1 MLLMASRMERYDNSL
16 RNVSSRTAKNQQLY
30 KELYS
35 NKTYTEFMDIEN
47 DNVVELNS
55 NEELFNNTRRSNL
68 NRNRVIY
75 SNGTNQVQRRSDLG
89 INSSYQKILE
99 EDKEKTYNINDI
111 MEMARRNRTELDE
124 NEKKLKIRSA
134 EYSILSDLSQE
145 KLKEYQE
152 RKEKGLSKDEE
163 ENLEELIHTIT
174 SQSLRKKIDDHLLTD
189 LLADE
194 DSDTFVSKKLLD
206 EIENGSNDEIDDD
219 DTKEQSENTDSIE
232 KGLDTSFYTRS
243 MDLKKE
249 DLIMPSDENEET
261 DLSFEDEKEGPL
273 KVIVTI
279 VLVLLVLAIVG
290 YVFYKYLL
298 VK

>member
-1 MLLMASRMERYDNSL
+1 MLLMTSRMERYNNSS
-16 RNVSSRTAKNQQLY
+16 RDVSSRTTKNQQLY

-35 NKTYTEFMDIEN
+35 NKTYTEFTNIEN

-55 NEELFNNTRRSNL
+55 SDDLFNNTRRSNL
-68 NRNRVIY
+68 NRNKINY
-75 SNGTNQVQRRSDLG
+75 TDSIVQTPRRSDFG

-99 EDKEKTYNINDI
+99 EDKEKSYNINDI

-174 SQSLRKKIDDHLLTD
+174 SNGLRKKIDDQLLTD

-206 EIENGSNDEIDDD
+206 EIDNGSNDTISDEIKD
-219 DTKEQSENTDSIE
+219 NTDTIE

-243 MDLKKE
+243 MDLKKD
-249 DLIMPSDENEET
+249 DLIMPSNENDED
-261 DLSFEDEKEGPL
+261 DLSFADEKEGPV

>member
-1 MLLMASRMERYDNSL
+1 MLLMASRMERYDSSL
-16 RNVSSRTAKNQQLY
+16 KTSNSRTQKNQQLY

-35 NKTYTEFMDIEN
+35 NKTYTEFRSIDN

-55 NEELFNNTRRSNL
+55 SEELFNNTRRSNL
-68 NRNRVIY
+68 NRNRTVY
-75 SNGTNQVQRRSDLG
+75 SNAINKMQRRSDLG
-89 INSSYQKILE
+89 INSSYQKILD

-174 SQSLRKKIDDHLLTD
+174 SNGLRKKIDDQLLTD

-206 EIENGSNDEIDDD
+206 DIENGSVDEIEDQ
-219 DTKEQSENTDSIE
+219 TQEQSENTGTIE

-249 DLIMPSDENEET
+249 DLIVPSDENEEN

-273 KVIVTI
+273 KVVVTI

-290 YVFYKYLL
+290 YIFYKYLL

>member
-16 RNVSSRTAKNQQLY
+16 RNVSSRTTKNQQLY

-75 SNGTNQVQRRSDLG
+75 SNGTNQAQRRSDLG

-124 NEKKLKIRSA
+124 NEKKLKIKSA

-174 SQSLRKKIDDHLLTD
+174 SQSLRKKIDDQLLTD

-273 KVIVTI
+273 KIIVTI

-290 YVFYKYLL
+290 YIFYKYLL

>member
-1 MLLMASRMERYDNSL
+1 MTSRMERYNNSSKS
-16 RNVSSRTAKNQQLY
+16 VSSRTTKNQQLY

-55 NEELFNNTRRSNL
+55 SDDLFNSKRRSNS
-68 NRNRVIY
+68 NRSRMNYNNIT
-75 SNGTNQVQRRSDLG
+75 SQTSRRSDLG
-89 INSSYQKILE
+89 MNSSYQKILD
-99 EDKEKTYNINDI
+99 EDKEKSYNINDI

-145 KLKEYQE
+145 KLKEYQQK
-152 RKEKGLSKDEE
+152 KEKGLSKDEE

-174 SQSLRKKIDDHLLTD
+174 SNGLRKKIDDQLLTD

-206 EIENGSNDEIDDD
+206 DIENGATSELDD
-219 DTKEQSENTDSIE
+219 DTKEQSDNEDSIE

-243 MDLKKE
+243 MDLKKD
-249 DLIMPSDENEET
+249 DLIMPSDQEDGE

-273 KVIVTI
+273 KVVVTI

-290 YVFYKYLL
+290 YIFYKYLL

>member
-1 MLLMASRMERYDNSL
+1 MTSRMERYSNPTRS
-16 RNVSSRTAKNQQLY
+16 VSSRTAKNQQLY

-35 NKTYTEFMDIEN
+35 NKTYTEFMDIDH

-55 NEELFNNTRRSNL
+55 SNEIMNNTRRSSL
-68 NRNRVIY
+68 SRSKMAYASI
-75 SNGTNQVQRRSDLG
+75 SSPMQRRSDLG
-89 INSSYQKILE
+89 INSSYQKVLE
-99 EDKEKTYNINDI
+99 EDKEKSYNINDI
-111 MEMARRNRTELDE
+111 MEMARKNRTDLDE
-124 NEKKLKIRSA
+124 EEKKRKIRSA
-134 EYSILSDLSQE
+134 EYSILTDLSQE

-174 SQSLRKKIDDHLLTD
+174 SNGLRKKIDDQLLTD

-194 DSDTFVSKKLLD
+194 DSDTFVSKKMLD
-206 EIENGSNDEIDDD
+206 EIENGSNDESAFE
-219 DTKEQSENTDSIE
+219 TKEQIENTSDLEKKLDS
-232 KGLDTSFYTRS
+232 SFYTRS

-249 DLIMPSDENEET
+249 DLLVPTKDNSED
-261 DLSFEDEKEGPL
+261 DYLSFEDEKEGPL

-279 VLVLLVLAIVG
+279 VLVLIVLAIVG

>member
-1 MLLMASRMERYDNSL
+1 MTSRMERYSNPTRS
-16 RNVSSRTAKNQQLY
+16 VSSRTAKNQQLY

-35 NKTYTEFMDIEN
+35 NKTYTEFMDIDH

-55 NEELFNNTRRSNL
+55 SNEILNNTRRSSL
-68 NRNRVIY
+68 SRSKMAYASI
-75 SNGTNQVQRRSDLG
+75 SSPMQRRSDLG
-89 INSSYQKILE
+89 INSSYQKVLE
-99 EDKEKTYNINDI
+99 EDKEKSYNINDI
-111 MEMARRNRTELDE
+111 MEMARKNRTDLDE
-124 NEKKLKIRSA
+124 EEKKRKIRSA
-134 EYSILSDLSQE
+134 EYSILTDLSQE

-174 SQSLRKKIDDHLLTD
+174 SNGLRKKIDDQLLTD

-194 DSDTFVSKKLLD
+194 DSDTFVSKKMLD
-206 EIENGSNDEIDDD
+206 EIENGSNDESAFE
-219 DTKEQSENTDSIE
+219 TKEQIENTSDLEKKLDS
-232 KGLDTSFYTRS
+232 SFYTRS

-249 DLIMPSDENEET
+249 DLLVPTKDNSED
-261 DLSFEDEKEGPL
+261 DYLSFEDEKEGPL

-279 VLVLLVLAIVG
+279 VLVLIVLAIVG

>member
-1 MLLMASRMERYDNSL
+1 MTSRMERYSNPTRS
-16 RNVSSRTAKNQQLY
+16 VSSRTAKNQQLY

-35 NKTYTEFMDIEN
+35 NKTYTEFMDIDH

-55 NEELFNNTRRSNL
+55 SNEILNNTRRSSL
-68 NRNRVIY
+68 SRSKMAYASI
-75 SNGTNQVQRRSDLG
+75 SSPIQRRSDLG
-89 INSSYQKILE
+89 INSSYQKVLE
-99 EDKEKTYNINDI
+99 EDKEKSYNINDI
-111 MEMARRNRTELDE
+111 MEMARKNRTDLDE
-124 NEKKLKIRSA
+124 EEKKRKIRSA
-134 EYSILSDLSQE
+134 EYSILTDLSQE

-174 SQSLRKKIDDHLLTD
+174 SNGLRKKIDDQLLTD

-194 DSDTFVSKKLLD
+194 DSDTFVSKKMLD
-206 EIENGSNDEIDDD
+206 EIENGSNDESAFE
-219 DTKEQSENTDSIE
+219 TKEQIENTSDLEKKLDS
-232 KGLDTSFYTRS
+232 SFYTRS

-249 DLIMPSDENEET
+249 DLLVPTKDNSED
-261 DLSFEDEKEGPL
+261 DYLSFEDEKEGPL

-279 VLVLLVLAIVG
+279 VLVLIVLAIVG